1 MRQPARFALL
11 IVLGAVCW
19 CLAWLGKGRYVGND
33 PRNKEQSNDIARS
46 HFRFSDV
53 VDEALES
60 RLYDSLSLL
69 EQSLRRH
76 ANTEW
81 PQFIWQTSPTQGDTR
96 EMNSWKIRNP
106 EWNHRVFFLSYRIT
120 NPQHYNDAE
129 AYSLVEGL
137 YQSIPEIVY
146 VYRTFPLP
154 VLRAD
159 LFRYLVLF
167 AYGGYISTFPS

>member
-1 MRQPARFALL
+1 MALPPKPGEKLKCTKMSLHNHHRVESTYRVFVLCSMRQPARFALL

-19 CLAWLGKGRYVGND
+19 CLAWLGKGRH
-33 PRNKEQSNDIARS
+33 RNKEHNNDNARS
-46 HFRFSDV
+46 HFRLSDV
-53 VDEALES
+53 VDEALKS

-106 EWNHRVFFLSYRIT
+106 EWNHRVF
-120 NPQHYNDAE
+120 
-129 AYSLVEGL
+129 SLL
-137 YQSIPEIVY
+137 
-146 VYRTFPLP
+146 
-154 VLRAD
+154 
-159 LFRYLVLF
+159 
-167 AYGGYISTFPS
+167 

>member
-19 CLAWLGKGRYVGND
+19 YIAWLGKGRYVGNG
-33 PRNKEQSNDIARS
+33 PRNKDQNNDIARS
-46 HFRFSDV
+46 PFRLSDV

-76 ANTEW
+76 PNTEW
-81 PQFIWQTSPTQGDTR
+81 PQLIWQTSPTHGDTR

-106 EWNHRVFFLSYRIT
+106 EWNHRVFFL
-120 NPQHYNDAE
+120 
-129 AYSLVEGL
+129 V
-137 YQSIPEIVY
+137 
-146 VYRTFPLP
+146 
-154 VLRAD
+154 
-159 LFRYLVLF
+159 
-167 AYGGYISTFPS
+167 